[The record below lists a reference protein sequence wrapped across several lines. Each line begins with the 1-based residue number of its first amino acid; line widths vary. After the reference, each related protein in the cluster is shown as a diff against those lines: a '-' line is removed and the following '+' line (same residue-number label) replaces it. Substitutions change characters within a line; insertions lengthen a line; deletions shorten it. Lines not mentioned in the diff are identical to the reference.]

1 MVLTTALDIIDK
13 YDVFN
18 KAVQALK
25 NEDPSVKRPMVV
37 ELPEDEA
44 DNNRETERGDELMN
58 KLVGMVEN
66 GGEKC
71 KS

>member
-18 KAVQALK
+18 KAVQSLK
-25 NEDPSVKRPMVV
+25 NEDPSVKKPMVV

>member
-18 KAVQALK
+18 KAVQSLK
-25 NEDPSVKRPMVV
+25 NEDPSVKKPMVV
-37 ELPEDEA
+37 ELPEDEV